1 MTDRSK
7 EEIERDIQECIQERI
22 QPIVESDGGMIMY
35 QGFENGV
42 VSVSMMGACNGCSSS
57 QVTLKHGIENML
69 RYFVPEVE
77 EVIAV

>member
-7 EEIERDIQECIQERI
+7 EEIELDIQECIKDRI
-22 QPIVESDGGMIMY
+22 QPIVESDGGMIVY
-35 QGFENGV
+35 EGFENGI

-57 QVTLKHGIENML
+57 QITLKNGIENML

-77 EVIAV
+77 EVVAV